1 MIHKITSVEQLDK
14 LIEETGG
21 NLFIKASLRY
31 CHPCHMMQPI
41 FEKVASESSPC
52 VAAEVVVDE
61 VPEVKGKLNVKG
73 VPLFLYMK
81 NGQTARRRVGE
92 QTEQQL
98 IDMFKVDGIS

>member
-21 NLFIKASLRY
+21 NLFIKASLSY

-41 FEKVASESSPC
+41 FEKVVAESSPC
-52 VAAEVVVDE
+52 VGAEVVVDE
-61 VPEVKGKLNVKG
+61 VPEVKGRLNVRG

-81 NGQTARRRVGE
+81 DGQAARRRVGE

-98 IDMFKVDGIS
+98 IDMFKVDGTT